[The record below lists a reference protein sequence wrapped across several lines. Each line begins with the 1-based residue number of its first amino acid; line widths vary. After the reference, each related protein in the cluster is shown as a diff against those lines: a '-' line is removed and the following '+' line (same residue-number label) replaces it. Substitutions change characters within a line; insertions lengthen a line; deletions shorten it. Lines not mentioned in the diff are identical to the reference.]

1 MLLLCLDDVPLWL
14 ESVCAKN
21 MFFSTNGT
29 PAKLFVY
36 RCDSN
41 QVVLLQLFWL
51 TAASEDLEQPW
62 KLFLRR
68 SPLSLSPRLLC
79 YLPATAHGCG
89 HRSAS
94 RRAAGWHRHSGGAHR
109 CAAEARRPA
118 ARQIPVTSLQTR
130 PLPLKELPTSSVDF
144 NRWLILE
151 SRFYS

>member
-68 SPLSLSPRLLC
+68 SPPQPLTSPALLSSSNCTRMRAQVSFPPSCRMASPLWRSSSLRC
-79 YLPATAHGCG
+79 RSKEACG
-89 HRSAS
+89 ETNPCDILTDTPPSFERTPNIIC
-94 RRAAGWHRHSGGAHR
+94 W
-109 CAAEARRPA
+109 
-118 ARQIPVTSLQTR
+118 LQQMTYFGITF
-130 PLPLKELPTSSVDF
+130 L
-144 NRWLILE
+144 
-151 SRFYS
+151 